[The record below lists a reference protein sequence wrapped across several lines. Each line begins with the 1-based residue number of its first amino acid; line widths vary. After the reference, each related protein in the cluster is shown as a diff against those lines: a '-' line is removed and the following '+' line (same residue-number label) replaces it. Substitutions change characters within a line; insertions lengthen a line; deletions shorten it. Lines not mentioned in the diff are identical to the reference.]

1 MKINKIM
8 TFLLLVLPAFMLQS
22 CLKDD
27 DEVFDK
33 NSANRMA
40 EYLVK
45 AKEVLTSGNATW
57 LMEMYPE
64 ADQSYGGYAFTI
76 KFEGENAIVR
86 SDLFKSS
93 YETSSLWTLTDDD
106 GPVLTFDTYNEIL
119 HYFSTPGPGSSGSAV
134 FPNTPGYV
142 AFEGEF
148 GWIIQDVQQDVIKL
162 RGKKTGNTVYMYR
175 MTEDPKEYIE
185 KAQGISEQMIFTGL
199 KYVNG
204 DDVIEGIIDVDYR
217 QITFT
222 HGEEEQTI
230 AFAVTPTGIR
240 LYKDLEM
247 GGVTVR
253 ELALVMNGSTPV
265 SMDSP
270 DGVSFAATFPKG
282 WSSYDTFNGD
292 FLFRVLPSSKGE
304 AVDVPVTLTPAG
316 DGINYWLTGLSDN
329 FDIKMK
335 YDKPT
340 GTLQMTGQILADKN
354 DHSAVATATVNEK
367 DYSMGMISFAL
378 PAGASSGSVSYST
391 TIGIKL
397 EATDEPGTFKVSD
410 NGKWSGQSVTCMRVY
425 CFSSA
430 TTMSSSTRQSSV
442 TVPNDYRFNIGGTY
456 TTTLY
461 YPKALIKQ

>member
-8 TFLLLVLPAFMLQS
+8 TLVLLMLPAFMLQS

-27 DEVFDK
+27 EEVFDK

-64 ADQSYGGYAFTI
+64 EAQAYGGYAFTI
-76 KFEGENAIVR
+76 KFDGENAIVR

-93 YETSSLWTLTDDD
+93 YEATSLWTLTNDD

-119 HYFSTPGPGSSGSAV
+119 HYFSTPGPGSSGSSI
-134 FPNTPGYV
+134 FPDVPGYV

-148 GWIIQDVQQDVIKL
+148 GWILQDVQQDTIKL

-175 MTEDPKEYIE
+175 LAEDPKEYIE
-185 KAQGISEQMIFTGL
+185 KAQDINDQIIFTGL

-204 DDVIEGIIDVDYR
+204 DDVIEGVIDVDYR

-222 HGEEEQTI
+222 HGAEEKTV
-230 AFAVTPTGIR
+230 AYAVTPTGIR

-247 GGVTVR
+247 AGVKVR
-253 ELALVMNGSTPV
+253 ELNLVVEGSTPV

-270 DGVSFAATFPKG
+270 EGVSFAATFPKG
-282 WSSYDTFNGD
+282 WSSYDAFNGE
-292 FLFRVLPSSKGE
+292 FFFRALPSSKGT

-316 DGINYWLTGLSDN
+316 DGINYWLSGLSDG

-340 GTLQMTGQILADKN
+340 GTLQMTGQFVADKN
-354 DHSAVATATVNEK
+354 DHSATAVATVSEK
-367 DYSMGMISFAL
+367 DYFIGMTSFAL
-378 PAGASSGSVSYST
+378 PAGASSGYVSYT
-391 TIGIKL
+391 TTVGIKI
-397 EATDEPGTFKVSD
+397 EAADEPGTYKISD
-410 NGKWSGQSVTCMRVY
+410 NGKWSGYEVTCMRVY
-425 CFSSA
+425 CFSSDK
-430 TTMSSSTRQSSV
+430 TLSSSTRQSSV

-461 YPKALIKQ
+461 YPKALIKK